1 MQILDPNAVTDRESF
16 VRFVEA
22 LIEDRAKADEVEAS
36 GPERYRWGGANDWQN
51 SSIAS
56 YLECSLAGATA
67 QRNWGTSEGLSWGD
81 LALFLWLGK
90 IYE

>member
-1 MQILDPNAVTDRESF
+1 MHTLDPHAVKDRESF
-16 VRFVEA
+16 VQFVEA
-22 LIEDRAKADEVEAS
+22 LIEDRAKADELEAS
-36 GPERYRWGGANDWQN
+36 DPELYRWGGANSWQN

-67 QRNWGTSEGLSWGD
+67 QKAWGASEGLSWGD

>member
-1 MQILDPNAVTDRESF
+1 MQTLDPHAVTDRESF
-16 VRFVEA
+16 VQFVEA
-22 LIEDRAKADEVEAS
+22 LIEDRAKADEVEAAD
-36 GPERYRWGGANDWQN
+36 PERYRWGGANNWQN

-67 QRNWGTSEGLSWGD
+67 QRNWGTSAGLSWGD
-81 LALFLWLGK
+81 LALFLWFGK